1 MALQIYEVAYSTD
14 GSTYT
19 ALTDVQNITL
29 NLGRQSQLDQ
39 IKAATAS
46 FSLRYPNGYATP
58 ITELV
63 SGTFIRF
70 RNTTGTPY
78 EIFFGKI
85 ANVSVRYGIPFVSNV
100 GNADYVDV
108 SCEGQFADI
117 ARMQGENYVMA
128 ADDIIAQINNANTE
142 TGLLCGF
149 LPVSATTE
157 MGGTTVSGTWGDWF
171 AQTALTLNARLRD
184 GGSIAGSTIVSPFSI
199 SVSSVNF
206 SDVANDATNQV
217 YSTIDFGSLADNF
230 YTQVTVDPENFAAQ
244 TVTKSGATAPFRTYN
259 VNTFNA
265 STSQATDYAN
275 YLLNNYD
282 TPSFAIQSFSCAASA
297 QSSFKLD
304 KIGASN
310 YLPAAVGTQVEVT
323 FRGSTFVCII
333 EGVTMSATPNETIFT
348 YYVSGADLNAYLIL
362 DNATFGKLDSNRLG
376 Y

>member
-1 MALQIYEVAYSTD
+1 M
-14 GSTYT
+14 
-19 ALTDVQNITL
+19 
-29 NLGRQSQLDQ
+29 
-39 IKAATAS
+39 
-46 FSLRYPNGYATP
+46 
-58 ITELV
+58 
-63 SGTFIRF
+63 
-70 RNTTGTPY
+70 
-78 EIFFGKI
+78 
-85 ANVSVRYGIPFVSNV
+85 
-100 GNADYVDV
+100 
-108 SCEGQFADI
+108 
-117 ARMQGENYVMA
+117 
-128 ADDIIAQINNANTE
+128 
-142 TGLLCGF
+142 
-149 LPVSATTE
+149 
-157 MGGTTVSGTWGDWF
+157 
-171 AQTALTLNARLRD
+171 
-184 GGSIAGSTIVSPFSI
+184 
-199 SVSSVNF
+199 
-206 SDVANDATNQV
+206 

-362 DNATFGKLDSNRLG
+362 DNVQFGKLDENRLG